1 MTQAEEKVKELAD
14 KMVKRI
20 DELRK
25 EGFEDSDI
33 LASVRNYLLGLTDGL
48 GFSAEMNENKQS
60 RKGK

>member
-1 MTQAEEKVKELAD
+1 MTKAEEKVKELAE
-14 KMVKRI
+14 KIVERI

-25 EGFEDSDI
+25 QGFEDSDI

-48 GFSAEMNENKQS
+48 GLSEEMNETKQI

>member
-1 MTQAEEKVKELAD
+1 MTKAEEKVKELAEKIVD
-14 KMVKRI
+14 RI

-25 EGFEDSDI
+25 QGFEDSDI

-48 GFSAEMNENKQS
+48 GLSEEMKETKQI